1 MKRVI
6 IVAALIALLYALSWA
21 ICVGIIWL
29 ICRCFSWQ
37 FSLSAVTVVW
47 LIICLIKGA
56 MSSGKK
62 E

>member
-29 ICRCFSWQ
+29 ICRCLSWQ

-56 MSSGKK
+56 ISSGKK

>member
-1 MKRVI
+1 MKRVV

-37 FSLSAVTVVW
+37 FSLASATGVW

-56 MSSGKK
+56 ISSGKK

>member
-1 MKRVI
+1 MKRVV

-21 ICVGIIWL
+21 IFVGIMWL
-29 ICRCFSWQ
+29 ICRCFSLQ
-37 FSLSAVTVVW
+37 FSLFATTGVW

-56 MSSGKK
+56 ISSGKK